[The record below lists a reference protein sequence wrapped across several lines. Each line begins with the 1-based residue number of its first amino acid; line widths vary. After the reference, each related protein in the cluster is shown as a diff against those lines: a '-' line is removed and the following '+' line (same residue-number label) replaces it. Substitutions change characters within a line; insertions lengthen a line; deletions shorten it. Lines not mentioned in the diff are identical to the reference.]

1 MLTPLS
7 CLRSLARG
15 ALKLLTAAGV
25 PGPATAPGPSAHDSA
40 RPVVDPHGNGVRIGE
55 SNTPAPPPLAQRPR
69 PSSAPPAARAPV
81 LSAGSGVVRLQC
93 RGVHHASPQAAEAA
107 ACDALDAAAVF
118 AGRNAKL
125 VKLRPRVRPPAT
137 VGALGTARGEVK
149 RASWVPVRIRQ
160 AAVSAPLPDANEWPN
175 NSEWD
180 DHPGFVRLRGDVL
193 SEHCDR
199 IYRKW
204 WPHKYDPDVPTDHS
218 PEL

>member
-1 MLTPLS
+1 MMTPLR
-7 CLRSLARG
+7 LG
-15 ALKLLTAAGV
+15 YD
-25 PGPATAPGPSAHDSA
+25 DS
-40 RPVVDPHGNGVRIGE
+40 PFL
-55 SNTPAPPPLAQRPR
+55 PPLAR
-69 PSSAPPAARAPV
+69 ARHAV
-81 LSAGSGVVRLQC
+81 QAGSGVVRLRC
-93 RGVHHASPQAAEAA
+93 RGAHHASPQAAEVA

-137 VGALGTARGEVK
+137 AGALGTARGEVK

-175 NSEWD
+175 NSSWD
-180 DHPGFVRLRGDVL
+180 DHPGWVRLRGDVL

>member
-1 MLTPLS
+1 MPPM
-7 CLRSLARG
+7 
-15 ALKLLTAAGV
+15 AAG
-25 PGPATAPGPSAHDSA
+25 ATSNASA
-40 RPVVDPHGNGVRIGE
+40 RPRVDPHGNGVRIGE
-55 SNTPAPPPLAQRPR
+55 ADTPAPSAGDGDANAP
-69 PSSAPPAARAPV
+69 APPTAP
-81 LSAGSGVVRLQC
+81 ADSGVVRLRC

-118 AGRNAKL
+118 AGRNAKV

-149 RASWVPVRIRQ
+149 RASWAPVKIRQ